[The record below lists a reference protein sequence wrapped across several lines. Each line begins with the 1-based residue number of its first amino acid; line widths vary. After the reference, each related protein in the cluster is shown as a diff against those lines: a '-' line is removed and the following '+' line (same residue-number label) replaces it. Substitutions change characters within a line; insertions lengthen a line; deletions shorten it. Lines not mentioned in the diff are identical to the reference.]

1 MENGKGVRKR
11 DSRIQ
16 VGNSRIYE
24 EKQSVAQIAR
34 DFGIRESLIPRW
46 KKAFWGT
53 HENLPG
59 EEPRK
64 KRKLCAPVRE
74 GLKESYG
81 KKEIF

>member
-1 MENGKGVRKR
+1 LVYEKVSSPGGRKL
-11 DSRIQ
+11 
-16 VGNSRIYE
+16 
-24 EKQSVAQIAR
+24 
-34 DFGIRESLIPRW
+34 FG
-46 KKAFWGT
+46 GT

-59 EEPRK
+59 EEPHK